1 MLRATFLAAAA
12 QLMRVSSGGLPE
24 IRGVLPRRRA
34 SSRTPL
40 ASWAPPNWHLGTSLF
55 VLMEQLKAVIE
66 DAFSKSAVIED
77 CAELAQMKQSVL
89 AGALWCLCVCV
100 LCVC

>member
-1 MLRATFLAAAA
+1 
-12 QLMRVSSGGLPE
+12 
-24 IRGVLPRRRA
+24 
-34 SSRTPL
+34 
-40 ASWAPPNWHLGTSLF
+40 
-55 VLMEQLKAVIE
+55 MEQLKAVIE

-77 CAELAQMKQSVL
+77 CAESAQMKQSVL